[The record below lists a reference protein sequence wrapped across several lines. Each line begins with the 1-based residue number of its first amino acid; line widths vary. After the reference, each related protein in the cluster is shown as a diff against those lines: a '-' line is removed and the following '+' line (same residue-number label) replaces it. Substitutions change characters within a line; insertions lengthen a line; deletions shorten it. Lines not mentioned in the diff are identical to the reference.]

1 MCLSGD
7 VTELSPEQ
15 WLLVDEAMDFYR
27 EVAPIIHQGRS
38 ERFGAEM
45 VSYNQPQGWQC
56 VLRTG
61 ASGELLGVFH
71 QFGGEPAPVSIPLP
85 EGQYQIRRIYAV
97 DPEQVSLSG
106 NQLIFKPDTAFSAM
120 AVHLAKA

>member
-1 MCLSGD
+1 
-7 VTELSPEQ
+7 
-15 WLLVDEAMDFYR
+15 MDFYR

-97 DPEQVSLSG
+97 DPEQVSLSE
-106 NQLIFKPDTAFSAM
+106 NQLNFKPDTAFSAM